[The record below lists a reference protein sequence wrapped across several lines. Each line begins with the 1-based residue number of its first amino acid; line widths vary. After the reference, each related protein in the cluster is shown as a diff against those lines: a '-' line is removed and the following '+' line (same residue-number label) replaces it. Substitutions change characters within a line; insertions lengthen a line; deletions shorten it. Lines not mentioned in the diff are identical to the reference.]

1 MEIKFS
7 YFLFTGELKRE
18 EERKKTHFDIACQIF
33 NAQEVTKLKRSLIFL
48 KFLYE
53 FGRQV
58 GAVNCANSKN
68 NSTLASFPPR
78 ILFLCFFAALLL
90 RA

>member
-48 KFLYE
+48 KFLFE

-58 GAVNCANSKN
+58 GAANSKN